1 MTQIDTYSVGEL
13 ARLSGVSVRTLHHYH
28 SLGLLVP
35 AVVASNG
42 YRHYG
47 RAELDRLQD
56 ILFYKAVGL
65 SLADIGPLLDADSD
79 RLVRLLRHRERL
91 VEDSQ
96 RLRETLAA
104 LDATIDA
111 LKGKRHMPVEDLY
124 KSFPPEQQAGYEAW
138 LIERYGPDMAERIEE
153 ARPTDK
159 AGETA
164 MQAEMEVLR
173 AIEFELVTLH
183 EAGTDPSSSDN
194 AEHLEAHRALM
205 ARIWK
210 RPCPPEAVEGLAD
223 LYLSHPDFIARYERL
238 SPRFSAYLTDAMKAH
253 AGRLR
258 EMP

>member
-28 SLGLLVP
+28 AIGLLVP
-35 AVVASNG
+35 AATGANG
-42 YRHYG
+42 YRYYG
-47 RAELDRLQD
+47 RTELERLQD

-65 SLADIGPLLDADSD
+65 SLDEIRPLLEAASD

-91 VEDSQ
+91 VQDSE
-96 RLRETLAA
+96 RLRDTLVA

-111 LKGKRHMPVEDLY
+111 LRGGRDMPVDDLY
-124 KSFPPEQQAGYEAW
+124 TPFPPERQAGYEAW
-138 LIERYGPDMAERIEE
+138 LIERYGADMAEQIEA
-153 ARPTDK
+153 ARPQDD
-159 AGETA
+159 TA
-164 MQAEMEVLR
+164 MRALQAEMEVLR

-183 EAGTDPSSSDN
+183 EAGTDPCSGDN

-210 RPCPPEAVEGLAD
+210 RPCPAEAVEGLAD

-253 AGRLR
+253 AVRLR
-258 EMP
+258 QAG